1 MPSMPSMPGT
11 PGPVRNMDG
20 RSEVKIDN
28 IVEKLHRELI
38 AFDGLLMWGNLDSR
52 KTIGE
57 LIEGNLAGGNY
68 TVAND
73 THDFKAAVE
82 NTLKYRRVIREN
94 SDLLTLALKIEDI
107 VYAHKSHKVG
117 VVLGFQDSRAIEDV
131 NHLELFHALGIRL
144 IQLTYNA
151 QNLAGTGCCD
161 LSNGKI
167 TYHGQALIR
176 KMEELN
182 IALDLSHCG
191 DETTDSALEF
201 AEKPVLFSHVA
212 VRALIDAPG
221 RAKTNKQLE
230 TVARKGGMAGI
241 IFAPWF
247 VKRDPVTYR
256 ILPSTVKD
264 VVDIIEYT
272 VKLIGV
278 DNVGFASDLA
288 RIWFDLGKTP
298 PDATMRNMRT
308 IRPDI
313 FGVGPTETYDPF
325 PVGLQKHSELI
336 NLTAELLDRGFSP
349 EDVKKVMGGNFVR
362 VLGKIWGES

>member
-1 MPSMPSMPGT
+1 M
-11 PGPVRNMDG
+11 
-20 RSEVKIDN
+20 KISTE
-28 IVEKLHRELI
+28 IEKLHRDSI
-38 AFDGLLMWGNLDSR
+38 VFDGLLMWGNLDSR

-57 LIEGNLAGGNY
+57 LIEGNLSGGNY
-68 TVAND
+68 TVANN
-73 THDFKAAVE
+73 THDFRAAVA
-82 NTLKYRRVIREN
+82 NTLKYRKVIREN
-94 SDLLTLALKIEDI
+94 SDLLSLALSTRDI
-107 VYAHKSHKVG
+107 VQAHKDRKVG
-117 VVLGFQDSRAIEDV
+117 IVLGFQDSRAIEEVED
-131 NHLELFHALGIRL
+131 LEVFHALGVRL

-167 TYHGQALIR
+167 TYHGQAIIR
-176 KMEELN
+176 KMEELKM
-182 IALDLSHCG
+182 ALDLSHCG
-191 DETTDSALEF
+191 DETTDSALDF
-201 AEKPVLFSHVA
+201 AERPVLFTHVA
-212 VRALIDAPG
+212 IRSLIDAPG

-230 TVARKGGMAGI
+230 RVARGGGVVGV

-247 VKRDPVTYR
+247 VKRDPKTYR

-272 VKLIGV
+272 VKLVGI
-278 DNVGFASDLA
+278 DHVGFASDLA

-325 PVGLQKHSELI
+325 PEGLQKHSELI
-336 NLTAELLDRGFSP
+336 NLTAELRERGFSP
-349 EDVKKVMGGNFVR
+349 EDVKKIMGGNFLR
-362 VLGKIWGES
+362 VLGNIWGE